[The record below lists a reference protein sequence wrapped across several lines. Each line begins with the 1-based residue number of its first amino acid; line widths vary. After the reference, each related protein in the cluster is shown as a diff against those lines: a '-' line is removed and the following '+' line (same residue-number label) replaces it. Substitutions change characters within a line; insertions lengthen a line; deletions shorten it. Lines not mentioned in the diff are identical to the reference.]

1 MEVLIEQAFI
11 KELVKLVIANE
22 MPLRIVECEAFKNF
36 TKLSYGS
43 KWAFIS
49 SPPVRPVQGF
59 GPEPMSTPKNN
70 KLKKTIPICR

>member
-43 KWAFIS
+43 IIS